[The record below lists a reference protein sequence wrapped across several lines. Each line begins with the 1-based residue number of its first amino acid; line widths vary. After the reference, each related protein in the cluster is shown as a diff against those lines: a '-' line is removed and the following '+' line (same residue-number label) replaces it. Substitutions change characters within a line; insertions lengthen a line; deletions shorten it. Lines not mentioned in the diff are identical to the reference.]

1 MEGLYNHP
9 VHTANWQN
17 TLSRKMAIS
26 DTVLVALTVLI
37 TQGLWL
43 GWNSG
48 SMSLQPWR
56 QTMFG
61 VPYYLVTLIIVAVW
75 LAALS
80 ISNSR
85 DVKILGWDSREYS
98 RVASAS
104 LHVFGLV
111 AIVAYFGKLD
121 LARGFIAFAFPIG
134 TLVLLISRW
143 LWRKWLNFQWG
154 HNKMKTRV
162 LVMGTEESAA
172 MVADRLIIA
181 KPNPYEVAAVTS
193 IRADLRFKRQNLKVR
208 HQSIPV
214 FPYCDN
220 VSALM
225 KKLGIDTLILA
236 GGHALSTRRVREI
249 GWSLESES
257 QRLVV
262 SSGIMGVSSPRLAV
276 KPVAGLP
283 LVQVEPPAFTKPAL
297 FAKRVFDI
305 VSSLLGIIVLSPLLL
320 GIAIAVK
327 LGDGGPVIFKQERVG
342 LHGKTFNMLKFR
354 SMRVDAEQVLAE
366 LKAQQS
372 TDAGNSTLFKMKDD
386 PRVTKVGKVL
396 RRYSL
401 DEFPQL
407 FNVLKGD
414 MSLVGPRP
422 PLMREVKTYERHV
435 YRKFMV
441 KPGIT
446 GLWQVNGRSNLSWE
460 DSVRL
465 DLYYVENWS
474 MMGDLQIL
482 FRTFKA
488 VVGRDGAY

>member
-1 MEGLYNHP
+1 
-9 VHTANWQN
+9 
-17 TLSRKMAIS
+17 
-26 DTVLVALTVLI
+26 
-37 TQGLWL
+37 
-43 GWNSG
+43 
-48 SMSLQPWR
+48 
-56 QTMFG
+56 
-61 VPYYLVTLIIVAVW
+61 
-75 LAALS
+75 
-80 ISNSR
+80 
-85 DVKILGWDSREYS
+85 
-98 RVASAS
+98 
-104 LHVFGLV
+104 
-111 AIVAYFGKLD
+111 
-121 LARGFIAFAFPIG
+121 
-134 TLVLLISRW
+134 
-143 LWRKWLNFQWG
+143 
-154 HNKMKTRV
+154 
-162 LVMGTEESAA
+162 
-172 MVADRLIIA
+172 
-181 KPNPYEVAAVTS
+181 
-193 IRADLRFKRQNLKVR
+193 
-208 HQSIPV
+208 
-214 FPYCDN
+214 
-220 VSALM
+220 
-225 KKLGIDTLILA
+225 
-236 GGHALSTRRVREI
+236 
-249 GWSLESES
+249 
-257 QRLVV
+257 
-262 SSGIMGVSSPRLAV
+262 MGVSSPRLAV